1 MTKKP
6 NKDNTFPVKD
16 IKFFSERSSTII
28 EGKIYYPVWLE
39 LNLTAHDA
47 EQLIVD
53 LARAFSRRIMIKKED
68 RDKELMRIHTSLS
81 GDITQ
86 TTHKIEIKSWT
97 EHRTT

>member
-47 EQLIVD
+47 EQ
-53 LARAFSRRIMIKKED
+53 
-68 RDKELMRIHTSLS
+68 
-81 GDITQ
+81 
-86 TTHKIEIKSWT
+86 
-97 EHRTT
+97 